1 MEIYIKEC
9 QVKFQLEVYIDN
21 MNIIFELFIISFLL
35 QSVSFLFLFKIY
47 KKDINLLQGDKV
59 KVTFKYS
66 LFLFLISWLV
76 QFFLIINQVFSVLF
90 IHKIINSSMTAF

>member
-47 KKDINLLQGDKV
+47 KQDINLLQDDKV
-59 KVTFKYS
+59 KVSFKYS